1 MRIAALKSGN
11 KSRKR
16 YFLLTL
22 LFGLFLATTAQK
34 PAKKEAQLLIDKTL
48 TFLKTSDEAAFIQ
61 LWHAKNENDPEQQIP
76 FGITEIKE
84 HFKEMKVFL
93 DTVLSS
99 NKSPDKVIIEKL
111 SSVESREF
119 NAKYKLRASFFFSDV
134 YTKEISFYLVYL
146 NDKWAYKY
154 APDYTIIQG
163 H

>member
-1 MRIAALKSGN
+1 M
-11 KSRKR
+11 
-16 YFLLTL
+16 TL
-22 LFGLFLATTAQK
+22 LLGFILTSTAQK
-34 PAKKEAQLLIDKTL
+34 PTKKEGQLFIDKTL
-48 TFLKTSDEAAFIQ
+48 TYLKTSDEAAFIQ
-61 LWHAKNENDPEQQIP
+61 LWHPRNEKDPEQQIP

-111 SSVESREF
+111 SSVESKEF
-119 NAKYKLRASFFFSDV
+119 NAKYKLRASFFYSNV

-154 APDYTIIQG
+154 APDYTIIQK